1 MFGSD
6 LEICAIT
13 MDKSKLPW
21 INTIRKNHLYG
32 MNHYMGIDS
41 NNAQKYKDIEA
52 LGINSVPQNYLLGRD
67 GKIIAINLDGDEL
80 ISKLKELIEVRH
92 E

>member
-1 MFGSD
+1 
-6 LEICAIT
+6 
-13 MDKSKLPW
+13 
-21 INTIRKNHLYG
+21 

-41 NNAQKYKDIEA
+41 NKRMFKDIET
-52 LGINSVPQNYLLGRD
+52 LGIKSIPQNYLLGRD